1 MLSCFRERLA
11 PVLRSLASQEQAAIA
26 NISLLVSPRWVINS
40 TDYFDGYVPFTAI
53 QAFRTAPGVSVVNG
67 AILGN
72 AKVVVLFPPYVLE
85 TIE

>member
-1 MLSCFRERLA
+1 MGDQF
-11 PVLRSLASQEQAAIA
+11 
-26 NISLLVSPRWVINS
+26 
-40 TDYFDGYVPFTAI
+40 YGFFDGYVPFTAI

-85 TIE
+85 TIEKMVVFEIIGRICPLASNQPVGQ